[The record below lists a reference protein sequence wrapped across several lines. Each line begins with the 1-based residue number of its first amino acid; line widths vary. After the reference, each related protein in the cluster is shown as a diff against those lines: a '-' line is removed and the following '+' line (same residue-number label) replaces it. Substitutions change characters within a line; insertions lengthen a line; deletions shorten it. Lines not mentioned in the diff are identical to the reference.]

1 MQIDTNRATPDSL
14 PVSTM
19 ARPGAFIIDNDR
31 TERTH
36 LTALLAE
43 CECTA
48 HFFDDAA
55 TFDAQVQLFAQDAQP
70 ACLIVDTE
78 WADGIGLHA
87 WIGAH
92 RELPIIFTAKKA
104 CVRTA
109 VRAMKAG
116 GFEFLAKPFDA
127 QLLRDVVRQA
137 LQQSRA
143 ALAQQ
148 VEMKQLHDR
157 FDLLSQREREVMRLV
172 VAGRL
177 NKQAADELG
186 IAEITVKTHRG
197 KVMRKMRAA
206 SLPDLVIMAAT
217 LRDKAAGI
225 DDMRLDISPRAA
237 WNA

>member
-1 MQIDTNRATPDSL
+1 MQIDTNRATPDSPSL
-14 PVSTM
+14 APMT
-19 ARPGAFIIDNDR
+19 RPNVFIIDNDR

-36 LTALLAE
+36 LAALLVE
-43 CECTA
+43 SECTA
-48 HFFDDAA
+48 HVFDDAT
-55 TFDAQVQLFAQDAQP
+55 TFGTQAQFFAQDAQP
-70 ACLIVDTE
+70 ACLIIDIE
-78 WADGIGLHA
+78 RADGIDLHA

-92 RELPIIFTAKKA
+92 RELPTIFTAKKA

-116 GFEFLAKPFDA
+116 GFEFLTKPFDSH
-127 QLLRDVVRQA
+127 LLRDVVRQA

-148 VEMKQLHDR
+148 VEIKQLHDR
-157 FDLLSQREREVMRLV
+157 FDLLSHREREVMRLV

-206 SLPDLVIMAAT
+206 SLPDLVIMAAA
-217 LRDKAAGI
+217 LRGKAGGI
-225 DDMRLDISPRAA
+225 DRMRLDIAPRAA